1 MLRRLLIAAPRPFF
15 FSARV
20 APRALLHACP
30 ALLQREVKTKAKK
43 EPKAAAA
50 TVRAPPDTAG
60 EDADGGD
67 GADDAD
73 GGKDKSLPA
82 TLARHVEYARR
93 ELGKLRGA
101 AVSPALLDHVS
112 VDAYGERTPL
122 SEVAQI
128 SLKGAGGA
136 LVVHP
141 FDAAL
146 VDAIVEAIRD
156 ADVGVTPT
164 AEGDLVRVAVPK
176 PSKETREAAVKLV
189 SKIAE
194 AAKTRV
200 RRARAAELDKL
211 KKAALPPD
219 DAARESKA
227 IEERVAGA
235 TQDIAKL
242 ADSKRV
248 EIEKGQ

>member
-1 MLRRLLIAAPRPFF
+1 MLPRLFLSRSFF
-15 FSARV
+15 RGAARV
-20 APRALLHACP
+20 LSRSLHASP
-30 ALLQREVKTKAKK
+30 AVLQREVKTKAKK
-43 EPKAAAA
+43 EPKRADA
-50 TVRAPPDTAG
+50 VRAPPDTAG

-73 GGKDKSLPA
+73 GGKDKSLSA
-82 TLARHVEYARR
+82 TLSRHVEYARR
-93 ELGKLRGA
+93 ELSKLRGA

-112 VDAYGERTPL
+112 VDAYGDRTPL

-128 SLKGAGGA
+128 SLKGAGA
-136 LVVHP
+136 LVVNP
-141 FDAAL
+141 YDAAL

-219 DAARESKA
+219 DAVRESKL
-227 IEERVAGA
+227 IEETVSGA

-242 ADSKRV
+242 ADTKRV